1 MDIFVSNLPFEIGEQ
16 EITAAFAPFGT
27 VAAVKMVFDKQSG
40 RFRGMAF
47 VTMEDSKDAEEIIAA
62 LNGKDLGG
70 RPMRVD
76 RSRPREQRFNGF
88 GGGFTKNRKPFGGR
102 RRFDSDDNGGSESGW
117 HFRRESSDDSQDGN
131 RSDAENGGD
140 GFRPRKKFGFKKS
153 FGGGHFNERRENRG
167 FGGDSDG
174 GSNGGEDGGDS
185 RGFRPR
191 SGGHFRPHGG
201 FRKEGDFHKEGGF
214 HKKGGFRKDGDF
226 GKDGGEGGG
235 FRKGGFKG
243 FPKFGGFKKF
253 RRERSDDQ
261 SFE

>member
-1 MDIFVSNLPFEIGEQ
+1 MDIFVSNLPFEISEQ
-16 EITAAFAPFGT
+16 EITEAFTPFGT

-47 VTMEDSKDAEEIIAA
+47 VTMEDSKDAEEIIAE
-62 LNGKDLGG
+62 LDGKDLGG

-88 GGGFTKNRKPFGGR
+88 GGGFAKNRKPFGGR
-102 RRFDSDDNGGSESGW
+102 RRFDSDDNGAESGW

-153 FGGGHFNERRENRG
+153 FGGGHFNERREKRN
-167 FGGDSDG
+167 FGGNSDG
-174 GSNGGEDGGDS
+174 GSDGGEGGDP

-191 SGGHFRPHGG
+191 GGGHFRPH
-201 FRKEGDFHKEGGF
+201 
-214 HKKGGFRKDGDF
+214 GGFRKDGDF

-235 FRKGGFKG
+235 FRKGGFRG